1 MRFEMCGALWVPPS
15 APTSTYLEVSVAA
28 LGRAYLL
35 EGKYPPGRGVS
46 WYGGAMPRN
55 HPVPDVYSSACPSRR
70 VMAVLAEKWTLLVVA
85 ALADGPMRTA
95 ELRRCVDGV
104 SEKMLIQTLRKL
116 ESYALVS
123 RKSYPEI
130 PPRVEYRLTPLGR
143 PLARRDHRDQAG
155 SGTHEAFRQ
164 RLSGP
169 VCRQTRWGSAPNW
182 GAVDLPANRQCSHLV
197 KTPGGGSSTLVRADA
212 KTAPDSQFHRK

>member
-1 MRFEMCGALWVPPS
+1 
-15 APTSTYLEVSVAA
+15 
-28 LGRAYLL
+28 
-35 EGKYPPGRGVS
+35 
-46 WYGGAMPRN
+46 MPKLSPN
-55 HPVPDVYSSACPSRR
+55 VYSSACPARR

-123 RKSYPEI
+123 RRSYPEV

-143 PLARRDHRDQAG
+143 SLARLASLFG
-155 SGTHEAFRQ
+155 
-164 RLSGP
+164 
-169 VCRQTRWGSAPNW
+169 RWVERN
-182 GAVDLPANRQCSHLV
+182 VVN
-197 KTPGGGSSTLVRADA
+197 LVRAEGSGGA
-212 KTAPDSQFHRK
+212 SSRASLGQRVTNP